1 MQICKYEN
9 LQIEKAV
16 SSIDLHICKF
26 SHFQIFL
33 MTLVIIIIV
42 LALIF
47 DYINGFHDAANS
59 IATVVSTK
67 VLTPFQA
74 VLWAALFNCVAYFIF
89 KDHAVANTISKTV
102 HKEFI
107 TLPVIL
113 SGLIAAIFWN
123 LLTWWY
129 GIPSS
134 SSHTLVGGLAGAA
147 IAHGMVTKGAGV
159 SWGDILE
166 SKTIIEII
174 IFIFLAPLVGMI
186 ISIFITIV
194 TIMRN
199 IWLRIGIIA
208 IATVITFFAFNKFEL
223 SKMDKGVQKFLK
235 VDKYKLEVAEGKEKL
250 AANPTDS
257 NAIKFLATA
266 EEKLAKAKPNYE
278 NIKAAL
284 LNYDKLGAKAI
295 AKQAQE
301 NGWLKDIEASRLKDD
316 VRNAN
321 GYLVLE
327 SKSTTDS
334 IINIEFAKAKKLT
347 EDYKKPIKKYF
358 DKELSVDSTM
368 IALNAIYPID
378 AKFADKVKEKIEK
391 FSIEKSLAKD
401 IEKSDNGYIAWGIV
415 FTSIFFCLI
424 YLYVEKIR
432 TPNAYKMANMFKKLQ
447 LFSSAAFS
455 IGHGGNDAQKVM
467 GIIGVALITSG
478 QIQNFSDLPGWV
490 PIACYL
496 AIGIGTM
503 SGGWKIVKTM
513 GTKITKVTPL
523 EGVAAETAGAFTLF
537 FTGQMGI
544 PVSTTHTIT
553 GSIIGVGATKRLS
566 AVRWGVTVN
575 LLWAWIL
582 TIPVSGLLAALVYF
596 IVRFFLGHG

>member
-1 MQICKYEN
+1 
-9 LQIEKAV
+9 
-16 SSIDLHICKF
+16 
-26 SHFQIFL
+26 
-33 MTLVIIIIV
+33 MTLVILIIA

-74 VLWAALFNCVAYFIF
+74 VVWAAIFNCAAYFIF

-102 HKEFI
+102 NKEFI

-134 SSHTLVGGLAGAA
+134 SSHTLIGAFAGAA
-147 IAHGMVTKGAGV
+147 IAHALMQKGLGF
-159 SWGDILE
+159 SWGKIVE
-166 SKTIIEII
+166 SSIIFNTV
-174 IFIFLAPLVGMI
+174 IFIFLAPIIGMI

-194 TIMRN
+194 TVMQN
-199 IWLRIGIIA
+199 IWARIGIIA
-208 IATVITFFAFNKFEL
+208 LATILTVVLFDKFES
-223 SKMDKGVQKFLK
+223 SKMEENLQKFLK
-235 VDKYKLEVAEGKEKL
+235 IDKYKKEVKAALAKKEADPNDTVALNAYTAAKEKL
-250 AANPTDS
+250 DEA
-257 NAIKFLATA
+257 L
-266 EEKLAKAKPNYE
+266 PNYE
-278 NIKAAL
+278 KIDAL
-284 LNYDKLGAKAI
+284 VKDFDELGAKAI
-295 AKQAQE
+295 AKKASDE
-301 NGWLKDIEASRLKDD
+301 GWLKDIEASRLKDD
-316 VRNAN
+316 IRNAN
-321 GYLVLE
+321 DFLVLE
-327 SKSTTDS
+327 ARSTGDEKVKAEY
-334 IINIEFAKAKKLT
+334 NAAKNTT
-347 EDYKKPIKKYF
+347 ENYKDPLKKYF
-358 DKELSVDSTM
+358 NQEIGLDSTM
-368 IALNAIYPID
+368 AALHAIYPI
-378 AKFADKVKEKIEK
+378 KEVNKEKVRKKIEG
-391 FSIEKSLAKD
+391 FSIEKALAKD
-401 IEKSDNGYIAWGIV
+401 IDKADNSSIVWGII
-415 FTSIFFCLI
+415 FTSVLFCLV

-432 TPNAYKMANMFKKLQ
+432 TPTAFKVANMFKKLQ

-467 GIIGVALITSG
+467 GIIGAALIASG
-478 QIQNFSDLPGWV
+478 SIQNFSDLPNWV
-490 PIACYL
+490 PVACYL
-496 AIGIGTM
+496 AIGLGTM

-553 GSIIGVGATKRLS
+553 GSIMGVGATKRLS

-582 TIPVSGLLAALVYF
+582 TIPVSGLLAAGIYY
-596 IVRFFLGHG
+596 IVNLIL

>member
-1 MQICKYEN
+1 
-9 LQIEKAV
+9 
-16 SSIDLHICKF
+16 
-26 SHFQIFL
+26 
-33 MTLVIIIIV
+33 MTLVIVIV
-42 LALIF
+42 ALALIF

-74 VLWAALFNCVAYFIF
+74 VIWAAIFNVAAYFIF
-89 KDHAVANTISKTV
+89 SDHAVANTISKTV
-102 HKEFI
+102 NKEFI

-134 SSHTLVGGLAGAA
+134 SSHTLIGGFAGAA
-147 IAHGMVTKGAGV
+147 IAHAISVKGATI
-159 SWGDILE
+159 SWGKIVEGSIIL
-166 SKTIIEII
+166 KTVL
-174 IFIFLAPLVGMI
+174 FIFLAPLIGMG

-199 IWLRIGIIA
+199 VWARIGIIA
-208 IATVITFFAFNKFEL
+208 VATFLTVILFDRFEE
-223 SKMDKGVQKFLK
+223 SKMDENLQKFLK
-235 VDKYKLEVAEGKEKL
+235 YDKYKTEVATAEAKLKSNKNDAAALKAYETAKEKL
-250 AANPTDS
+250 D
-257 NAIKFLATA
+257 KAT
-266 EEKLAKAKPNYE
+266 PNYQ
-278 NIKAAL
+278 KLGAL
-284 LNYDKLGAKAI
+284 ISDFDKLGAKKI
-295 AKQAQE
+295 AAQATEQ
-301 NGWLKDIEASRLKDD
+301 GLLKDIEASRLKDD

-321 GYLVLE
+321 DYLVLE
-327 SKSTTDS
+327 AKSVIDNAAKREYD
-334 IINIEFAKAKKLT
+334 IAKIET
-347 EDYKKPIKKYF
+347 EKYKEPLKKYF
-358 DKELSVDSTM
+358 KKELSADST
-368 IALNAIYPID
+368 IAALNNIYPI
-378 AKFADKVKEKIEK
+378 KEANRKKIKDKIEK
-391 FSIEKSLAKD
+391 FNIEKALVKD
-401 IEKSDNGYIAWGIV
+401 IDKADNGGIVWGIIA
-415 FTSIFFCLI
+415 SSLLFCLI
-424 YLYVEKIR
+424 YLYVEKIK
-432 TPNAYKMANMFKKLQ
+432 TPTAYKIATMFKRLQ

-467 GIIGVALITSG
+467 GIIGAALIANG
-478 QIQNFSDLPGWV
+478 NIQNFGDLPAWV
-490 PIACYL
+490 PIACYV
-496 AIGIGTM
+496 AIGLGTM

-582 TIPVSGLLAALVYF
+582 TIPVSGLLAALTYYVVSLF
-596 IVRFFLGHG
+596 S